1 MKKLLPL
8 ILSTLLLTSCSGPDS
23 SGGVEFS
30 KTDNAFPY
38 GDCRGS
44 GYQTHSTER
53 TGCGWFTAYEKS
65 YYIMP
70 GMKHFPENLSHA
82 NLSGANLRLAY
93 LPNANLTN
101 ANLSN
106 AILIGADLNSANLT
120 NANLTNANLIG
131 VGLPNANLTN
141 ANLSGANLR
150 LAYLPNANLTN
161 ANLSKAILYDA
172 ILTGANLS
180 HANLTGVI
188 LTLIPQLPS
197 GIKANSS
204 TICPNGINYGTSGN
218 DCPF

>member
-1 MKKLLPL
+1 MKKIIPL

-30 KTDNAFPY
+30 KTANAFPY

-93 LPNANLTN
+93 LPNT
-101 ANLSN
+101 
-106 AILIGADLNSANLT
+106 
-120 NANLTNANLIG
+120 
-131 VGLPNANLTN
+131 
-141 ANLSGANLR
+141 
-150 LAYLPNANLTN
+150 NLTN

-188 LTLIPQLPS
+188 LALIPQLPS

-204 TICPNGINYGTSGN
+204 TTCPNGINWGTSGN

>member
-1 MKKLLPL
+1 MKKIIPL

-23 SGGVEFS
+23 SGGVVFS
-30 KTDNAFPY
+30 KTDNSFPF

-44 GYQTHSTER
+44 GHQAHSTAE
-53 TGCGWFTAYEKS
+53 TGCGWFTAHEKS
-65 YYIMP
+65 YYMMP
-70 GMKHFPENLSHA
+70 NARF
-82 NLSGANLRLAY
+82 LSGPNLRLAY

-101 ANLSN
+101 ANLTN
-106 AILIGADLNSANLT
+106 AMLIGADLNSAN
-120 NANLTNANLIG
+120 
-131 VGLPNANLTN
+131 P
-141 ANLSGANLR
+141 
-150 LAYLPNANLTN
+150 TN

>member
-93 LPNANLTN
+93 LPNANL
-101 ANLSN
+101 
-106 AILIGADLNSANLT
+106 
-120 NANLTNANLIG
+120 
-131 VGLPNANLTN
+131 
-141 ANLSGANLR
+141 SGANLR
-150 LAYLPNANLTN
+150 LAYLPNTNLTN

-188 LTLIPQLPS
+188 LALIPQLPS

-204 TICPNGINYGTSGN
+204 TTCPNGINWGTSGN

>member
-1 MKKLLPL
+1 MKKIIPL

-23 SGGVEFS
+23 SGGVVFS
-30 KTDNAFPY
+30 KTDNSFPH

-44 GYQTHSTER
+44 GHQAHSTER

-65 YYIMP
+65 YYMMP
-70 GMKHFPENLSHA
+70 NARF
-82 NLSGANLRLAY
+82 LSGANLRLAY

-106 AILIGADLNSANLT
+106 AMLIGVDLNS
-120 NANLTNANLIG
+120 ANLTNANLIG

>member
-1 MKKLLPL
+1 
-8 ILSTLLLTSCSGPDS
+8 
-23 SGGVEFS
+23 V
-30 KTDNAFPY
+30 FPF
-38 GDCRGS
+38 GSCRGS
-44 GYQTHSTER
+44 GYQTHSTKKR
-53 TGCGWFTAYEKS
+53 GCGWITVDEKN

-70 GMKHFPENLSHA
+70 NARF
-82 NLSGANLRLAY
+82 LSG
-93 LPNANLTN
+93 P
-101 ANLSN
+101 
-106 AILIGADLNSANLT
+106 
-120 NANLTNANLIG
+120 
-131 VGLPNANLTN
+131 
-141 ANLSGANLR
+141 NLR